1 MHIVNLK
8 FKIIYSNASSRGG
21 RVMHHFYKNILIL
34 SLISGLISCTEIT
47 EQTFIDTT
55 VVEVIEPTNPEEIIN
70 ADIKLKEDI
79 PFSIDLSN
87 LFELSADGHVFTVI
101 EGPIWAYIDGA
112 NLKGI
117 ATNRPFDGIETIKLR
132 AQSKNGGNSIEKSFY
147 LGIDGDPLRGQQW
160 HLKNYKQNT
169 FSSNGGNFGFD
180 ANVIPVYADFILGNG
195 VKIAVSDSGVET
207 THNDLNAN
215 MLDGEHRNYTLH
227 DHHNQVPT
235 TSDSHGTAVSGI
247 IAGVGWNNIGITGVA
262 PKAKIAGFQFIE
274 SSQST
279 SIMIDQAS
287 GDFDIFNYS
296 YGDVNYFDVISNQD
310 YLDHLRYMVIN
321 GRGGK
326 GAFFVKSAGNEFL
339 QSKRVGEELL
349 CASHNANSPLEN
361 ESPYMLI
368 VGAVNAHGYKSSYSN
383 AGSNLWVSA
392 PGGEFGSSEPA
403 ILTTDLSTCFKGYSS
418 SSGGVN
424 SFEYGHELNP
434 NCEYTSTM
442 NGTSSSAPI
451 VSGVIALILEANPN
465 LSWRDVKHILA
476 MSSKKINPESDIYPM
491 GTNHPSTSYSN
502 CRNLS
507 LTGYQYEQGWVT
519 NAAGNSFNNYYGFG
533 LVDAHK
539 AVKMAKD
546 FSLDP
551 MGWLPLPDFVE
562 TDRNFG
568 KVRMPF
574 KFIPNNNKN
583 GITDSVAINYTL
595 KVESIQIKVSIA
607 HPKSG
612 ELGIELTSP
621 SGTKSILQNINNSY
635 LLSGDSNLN
644 IVLSSHAFYGENSQ
658 GNWTLRVIDGGNLD
672 NNTGNIVGWSINILG
687 HY

>member
-1 MHIVNLK
+1 MQQITKTLLFLFFLNT
-8 FKIIYSNASSRGG
+8 FT
-21 RVMHHFYKNILIL
+21 
-34 SLISGLISCTEIT
+34 SCMSETT
-47 EQTFIDTT
+47 EQTIIKST
-55 VVEVIEPTNPEEIIN
+55 VVEVIEPTNPEIVIN

-79 PFSIDLSN
+79 PFSIDLTN
-87 LFELSADGHVFTVI
+87 LFEVSLDSYDFYI
-101 EGPIWAYIDGA
+101 LEGPIWAYIEGA
-112 NLKGI
+112 YLKGI
-117 ATNRPFDGIETIKLR
+117 PVNRPYDGIEKIKLK
-132 AQSKNGGNSIEKSFY
+132 AQNKSSDDFLEISY
-147 LGIDGDPLRGQQW
+147 NIGIDGDPLRGHQW
-160 HLKNYKQNT
+160 HLKNYKQKT

-180 ANVIPVYADFILGNG
+180 ANIIPVYADFILGNG

-215 MLDGEHRNYTLH
+215 MLDGEHRNYTVSSS
-227 DHHNQVPT
+227 HNKVPT
-235 TSDSHGTAVSGI
+235 TSSSHGTAVSGI

-262 PKAKIAGFQFIE
+262 PKAKVAGFQFIE
-274 SSQST
+274 SSQT
-279 SIMIDQAS
+279 TEIMIDQAS

-296 YGDVNYFDVISNQD
+296 YGDLNYFDTRSDQD
-310 YLDHLRYMVIN
+310 YLDHLRYMVKN
-321 GRGGK
+321 GRNGK
-326 GAFFVKSAGNEFL
+326 GAFFVKSAGNEFI
-339 QSKRVGEELL
+339 QSKKDGDKYL
-349 CASHNANSPLEN
+349 CASHNANSPMEN
-361 ESPYMLI
+361 ESPYMI
-368 VGAVNAHGYKSSYSN
+368 VVGAINAHGYKSSYSN

-392 PGGEFGSSEPA
+392 PGGEYGTSEPA

-418 SSGGVN
+418 SSKVLN
-424 SFEYGHELNP
+424 SFEYGHELNT

-442 NGTSSSAPI
+442 NGTSSSAPV

-476 MSSKKINPESDIYPM
+476 MSSRKINPDSDIYPM
-491 GTNHPSTSYSN
+491 GLNHPSSSYSS
-502 CRNLS
+502 CRDLS
-507 LTGYQYEQGWVT
+507 LVGHQYEQGWVT

-551 MGWLPLPDFVE
+551 MGWLPLPEFVE
-562 TDRNFG
+562 TDRSFRN
-568 KVRMPF
+568 VTMPF

-583 GITDSVAINYTL
+583 GVTDSVNISSDL
-595 KVESIQIKVSIA
+595 RVESVQIKINIA

-644 IVLSSHAFYGENSQ
+644 VTLTSHAFYGEESQ
-658 GNWTLRVIDGGNLD
+658 GNWTVRVIDGGNID
-672 NNTGNIVGWSINILG
+672 NNEGNIVYWSLNILG
-687 HY
+687 HN